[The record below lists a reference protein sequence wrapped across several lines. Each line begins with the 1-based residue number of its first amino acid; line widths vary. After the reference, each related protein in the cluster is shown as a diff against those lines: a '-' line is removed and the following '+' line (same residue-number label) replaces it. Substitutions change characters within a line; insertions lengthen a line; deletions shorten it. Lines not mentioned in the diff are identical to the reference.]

1 MTPSLRFRRAA
12 GPLFLAS
19 LMTAFL
25 AVTHTATSSA
35 SGLAMD
41 GAEPGQLV
49 RLPDGRRINLRC
61 LGVGS
66 PTVLLEGGYAAT
78 SMAWSSV
85 EPRVAQLTRVC
96 AYDRAGA
103 GFSDPG
109 PFPRDGTAIAL
120 DLDQALRAARIPG
133 PFVVVG
139 HSAGGLYVRLFV
151 GRRRGDVVGMVLVDP
166 SIEHQDRRLSAI
178 FGPGAGSL
186 EALKAR
192 ADTCLDASRRGALPS
207 LSLELTPCAPP
218 PRTGE
223 PAALAAEETA
233 ENIRPSTW
241 QTRLSELDAL
251 WGATS
256 DELDRGDSSLDS
268 MPLVVLTA
276 GGSYAD
282 APVAAK
288 ARLAT
293 AWAGFHRQLAALS
306 SRGSAQLVP
315 ESSHLIMR
323 DRPDVVVAA
332 IVEVIAAARSRPIS
346 PHR

>member
-1 MTPSLRFRRAA
+1 MTISSRLRPAA
-12 GPLFLAS
+12 GPIFLAC
-19 LMTAFL
+19 LMAAFL
-25 AVTHTATSSA
+25 AVTHTAVSSA
-35 SGLAMD
+35 PSPAMD
-41 GAEPGQLV
+41 GAKPGQLV

-61 LGVGS
+61 LGAGS

-85 EPRVAQLTRVC
+85 EPRVAKLTRVC

-109 PFPRDGTAIAL
+109 PLPRDGTAIAL

-139 HSAGGLYVRLFV
+139 HSAGGLYVRLFAR
-151 GRRRGDVVGMVLVDP
+151 RRRGEVVGMVLVDP

-192 ADTCLDASRRGALPS
+192 ANTCLDASRRGALPS
-207 LSLELTPCAPP
+207 LSPELTPCAPP

-233 ENIRPSTW
+233 ENTRATTW
-241 QTRLSELDAL
+241 RTRLSELDAL

-256 DELDRGDSSLDS
+256 DELDRGDSSLDA
-268 MPLVVLTA
+268 MPLIVLTA

-282 APVAAK
+282 APAAAK
-288 ARLAT
+288 ERLAA
-293 AWAGFHRQLAALS
+293 AWAGFHRQLAGLS

-323 DRPDVVVAA
+323 DRPDVVVDA
-332 IVEVIAAARSRPIS
+332 IVEVIAADRSRSVP
-346 PHR
+346 PRH